1 MKYLNELNSFHEW
14 LQYNPDVSY
23 SARLLWYAL
32 MHYNNK
38 CGWKQEFNVATSSL
52 ELDTGLSKQSIIR
65 ARNVLKQYGR
75 IDFKTRSGRQSTI
88 YEIIPFEFHTG
99 TQGDTQEY
107 TQSDTQEY
115 TQSDTQEYTQ
125 GDTQSNTQGDTIHR
139 LDKTRLLS
147 TNTNVL
153 VEGESPPAKEK
164 KKATRKVFVKPT
176 PTEIQ
181 SYVDEHNLQI
191 DPERFFDYYEGNG
204 WKVGKNPMKDWK
216 ATARNWSRR
225 NEENGGEY
233 NKRTRVTTTNEPKTD
248 EYADLYL

>member
-38 CGWKQEFNVATSSL
+38 CGWKQEFNAATSSL

-88 YEIIPFEFHTG
+88 YEIIPFAYHTG
-99 TQGDTQEY
+99 TQSDTQGDTQEY
-107 TQSDTQEY
+107 TQSD
-115 TQSDTQEYTQ
+115 TQ

-153 VEGESPPAKEK
+153 VEVESPPTKEK

-181 SYVDEHNLQI
+181 TYVDEHQLHVDVN
-191 DPERFFDYYEGNG
+191 RFFDYYEGNG

-216 ATARNWSRR
+216 ATARNWSRNSFDKGGGSNQR
-225 NEENGGEY
+225 TSTNGA
-233 NKRTRVTTTNEPKTD
+233 TEPKQD
-248 EYADLYL
+248 KYADLYL

>member
-88 YEIIPFEFHTG
+88 YEIIPFAYHTG
-99 TQGDTQEY
+99 TQSDTQGDTQEY
-107 TQSDTQEY
+107 TQSD
-115 TQSDTQEYTQ
+115 TQ

-147 TNTNVL
+147 TNSNEL
-153 VEGESPPAKEK
+153 VEGESPPKVEK
-164 KKATRKVFVKPT
+164 KKTTRKVFVKPT
-176 PTEIQ
+176 LTEIQ
-181 SYVDEHNLQI
+181 TYVDEHQLHV
-191 DPERFFDYYEGNG
+191 DVERFFDYYEGNG

-216 ATARNWSRR
+216 ATARNWRR
-225 NEENGGEY
+225 NSFDKGGGSNKCTSTNGAT
-233 NKRTRVTTTNEPKTD
+233 KPKQD
-248 EYADLYL
+248 KYADLYL

>member
-1 MKYLNELNSFHEW
+1 MGYIDELNSFQRWILTE
-14 LQYNPDVSY
+14 PTITTSEI
-23 SARLLWYAL
+23 ALWYAL
-32 MHYNNK
+32 MHYNNTT
-38 CGWKQEFNVATSSL
+38 GWKEEFNVAINVLEVSTKMTSKTIL
-52 ELDTGLSKQSIIR
+52 K
-65 ARNVLKQYGR
+65 ARNRLKQLGR
-75 IDFKTRSGRQSTI
+75 IDFYSRGGRQSAV
-88 YEIIPFEFHTG
+88 YRIIPFVGNNSQQMVQQTVQQIEPLLV
-99 TQGDTQEY
+99 QQPVQ
-107 TQSDTQEY
+107 QSVYIPRIE
-115 TQSDTQEYTQ
+115 E
-125 GDTQSNTQGDTIHR
+125 N
-139 LDKTRLLS
+139 RLLS

-176 PTEIQ
+176 PLEIQ

-233 NKRTRVTTTNEPKTD
+233 NKRTRVTTKNEPKTD